1 MASDFIRAIEDVA
14 REKGVERGVLFEAI
28 EAALISAYRRNFGS
42 SQNVRVE
49 VDRATGEFRVLGLHQ
64 VVDEVSDA
72 RTQVGVAEARAENP
86 RLQVGDVLER
96 EVTPRDFGRIA
107 AQTAKQV
114 VMQRIREAERGIIYE
129 EFQSREGDIV
139 TAVVSRPEA
148 RVVICDLCRAEAILP
163 LSEQMPGETYVP
175 GQRMRCYVLE
185 VKRTPKGPQVMISRT
200 HPALLKRLFE
210 LEVPEL
216 HDGSVELKAIAR
228 EPGSRSK
235 AAVWAR
241 VDGVD
246 AQGACIGPKGARV
259 HAISQELRGEK
270 VDIVRWAPD
279 PQEFVANA
287 LQPAK
292 VTGVA
297 IEEETRTA
305 RVTVP
310 EYQLSL
316 AIGKEGQNARLAA
329 RLTGYKIDI
338 KAEGA

>member
-1 MASDFIRAIEDVA
+1 MTSEFIRAIEDVA
-14 REKGVERGVLFEAI
+14 REKGIERNVLFEAI

-42 SQNVRVE
+42 AQNVRVE
-49 VDRATGEFRVLGLHQ
+49 VDRQSGEIRVFALMSVVEEVTDPRAQ
-64 VVDEVSDA
+64 VA
-72 RTQVGVAEARAENP
+72 LAEAKAEDPRAE
-86 RLQVGDVLER
+86 VGDTRER

-129 EFQSREGDIV
+129 EFQSREGDV
-139 TAVVSRPEA
+139 VSAVVSRAEQ
-148 RVVICDLCRAEAILP
+148 RFVVCDLGRAEAILP
-163 LSEQMPGETYVP
+163 LSEQIPGETYVP
-175 GQRMRCYVLE
+175 GQRLRCYVLE
-185 VKRTPKGPQVMISRT
+185 VKRTPKGPQVMLSRT

-235 AAVWAR
+235 VAVWAR
-241 VDGVD
+241 VEGVD
-246 AQGACIGPKGARV
+246 PQGACIGPKGARV
-259 HAISQELRGEK
+259 HAIGNELRGEK
-270 VDIVRWAPD
+270 VDIVRYSQD
-279 PQEFVANA
+279 PEEFVANA
-287 LQPAK
+287 LAPAK
-292 VTGVA
+292 VTRVA

-305 RVTVP
+305 RVIVP

-338 KAEGA
+338 KSEGA

>member
-1 MASDFIRAIEDVA
+1 MTSEFIRAIEDVA
-14 REKGVERGVLFEAI
+14 REKGVEQSVLFEAI
-28 EAALISAYRRNFGS
+28 EMALISAYRRNFGS
-42 SQNVRVE
+42 AQNVRVE
-49 VDRATGEFRVLGLHQ
+49 MDRETGQFLVFAVLRV
-64 VVDEVSDA
+64 VPEVTDPRLEISLADA
-72 RTQVGVAEARAENP
+72 QAENP
-86 RLQVGDVLER
+86 TLQIGDEYQR
-96 EVTPRDFGRIA
+96 EVTPREFGRIA

-139 TAVVSRPEA
+139 TAVVSRVDP
-148 RVVICDLCRAEAILP
+148 RVVACDLGRAEAMLP
-163 LSEQMPGETYVP
+163 LSEQMPGETYVI

-185 VKRTPKGPQVMISRT
+185 VKRTPKGPQVMLSRS
-200 HPALLKRLFE
+200 HPALLKRLLE

-228 EPGSRSK
+228 EAGSRSK
-235 AAVWAR
+235 VAVWSR

-259 HAISQELRGEK
+259 HAIGNELHGEK
-270 VDIVRWAPD
+270 VDIVRWAED
-279 PQEFVANA
+279 PEEFVANA
-287 LQPAK
+287 LAPAK
-292 VTGVA
+292 VTRVS
-297 IEEETRTA
+297 IEEDARTA

>member
-1 MASDFIRAIEDVA
+1 MTSEFIRAIEDVA
-14 REKGVERGVLFEAI
+14 REKGIERTVLFEAI
-28 EAALISAYRRNFGS
+28 EAALISAYRRNFAS
-42 SQNVRVE
+42 AQNVRVE
-49 VDRATGEFRVLGLHQ
+49 VDRQSGEFRVFALLA
-64 VVDEVSDA
+64 VVDEVTDP
-72 RTQVGVAEARAENP
+72 RTQVSLTEAREEDP
-86 RLQVGDVLER
+86 RAAVGDTREH

-129 EFQSREGDIV
+129 EFQSREGDV
-139 TAVVSRPEA
+139 VSAVVSRVEPRFA
-148 RVVICDLCRAEAILP
+148 VCDLGRAEAILP
-163 LSEQMPGETYVP
+163 LSEQIPGENYVP

-185 VKRTPKGPQVMISRT
+185 VKRTPKGPQVMLSRT

-235 AAVWAR
+235 VAVWAR

-246 AQGACIGPKGARV
+246 PQGACIGPKGARV
-259 HAISQELRGEK
+259 HAIGNELRGEK
-270 VDIVRWAPD
+270 VDIVRYSQD
-279 PQEFVANA
+279 PEEFVANA
-287 LQPAK
+287 LAPAK
-292 VTGVA
+292 VTRVS

-305 RVTVP
+305 RVIVP

>member
-1 MASDFIRAIEDVA
+1 MTSEFIRAIEDVA
-14 REKGVERGVLFEAI
+14 REKGIERNVLFEAI

-42 SQNVRVE
+42 AQNVRVE
-49 VDRATGEFRVLGLHQ
+49 VDRQSGEFRVFALLTVVVEVTDPRAQ
-64 VVDEVSDA
+64 VSLE
-72 RTQVGVAEARAENP
+72 EARAEDAGAA
-86 RLQVGDVLER
+86 LGDLKER

-139 TAVVSRPEA
+139 SAVVSRAEA
-148 RVVICDLCRAEAILP
+148 RIVICDLGRAEAILP
-163 LSEQMPGETYVP
+163 LSEQMPGENYVP
-175 GQRMRCYVLE
+175 GQRLRCYVLE
-185 VKRTPKGPQVMISRT
+185 VKRTPKGPQVMLSRT

-235 AAVWAR
+235 VAVWTR
-241 VDGVD
+241 VEGIDP
-246 AQGACIGPKGARV
+246 QGACIGPKGARV
-259 HAISQELRGEK
+259 HAIGAELRGEK
-270 VDIVRWAPD
+270 VDIVRYSPD
-279 PQEFVANA
+279 PEEFVANA
-287 LQPAK
+287 LAPAK
-292 VTGVA
+292 VTHVA

-329 RLTGYKIDI
+329 RLTGFKIDI
-338 KAEGA
+338 KAEGV